1 MAEESQDL
9 YVYDGSE
16 ERYVPNPELT
26 KTDEF
31 GVVDYVGGETVVLS
45 YDQISG
51 YFTHQPGGDS
61 PGEIYPPGTFYVVEQ
76 RRHIS
81 VDGTIR
87 VDLVMEIVD
96 DMPGKQYELRVT
108 RT

>member
-1 MAEESQDL
+1 MAREEQDL
-9 YVYDGSE
+9 YIFDPAE
-16 ERYVPNPELT
+16 ERFVPNPELT

-51 YFTHQPGGDS
+51 YFTDQAGGDS
-61 PGEIYPPGTFYVVEQ
+61 PGELYPPGTFYLVSQ
-76 RRHIS
+76 NRHIS
-81 VDGTIR
+81 IDGTIR
-87 VDLVMEIVD
+87 VDVVVEIVD
-96 DMPGKQYELRVT
+96 EFPGKQYELRVT